1 MRSLLMF
8 LAAMLALQPGF
19 GMAETVNL
27 ATGAY
32 PYTFLKA
39 VEDALSLDQS
49 QRPKDM
55 HAFLSLAFGASS
67 RQSGNT

>member
-1 MRSLLMF
+1 
-8 LAAMLALQPGF
+8 
-19 GMAETVNL
+19 MAETVNL
-27 ATGAY
+27 TTGAY

-67 RQSGNT
+67 HQSVDT